1 VRLAVLALVLFIGF
15 DPAARADEAG
25 IAALKA
31 GGHVAMVRHGLTT
44 PGSGDPL
51 GFKLED
57 CATQRN
63 LIDEGRE
70 ESRKL
75 GRLLRDRGVAIARVQ
90 SSEWCRCIETAE
102 LMAVGNVEKASPL
115 NNLFGR
121 PQNRAKQVEEM
132 RELIAAWKG
141 PGNLLLMTHG
151 ANMGA
156 LMGINPETASGVVL
170 EPAPGTQE
178 GFRVVGRLGPD
189 G

>member
-1 VRLAVLALVLFIGF
+1 
-15 DPAARADEAG
+15 
-25 IAALKA
+25 
-31 GGHVAMVRHGLTT
+31 
-44 PGSGDPL
+44 
-51 GFKLED
+51 
-57 CATQRN
+57 
-63 LIDEGRE
+63 
-70 ESRKL
+70 
-75 GRLLRDRGVAIARVQ
+75 
-90 SSEWCRCIETAE
+90 
-102 LMAVGNVEKASPL
+102 MAVGNVEKASPL